1 MSDVGMLKRGIATV
15 GAAALM
21 ALFVSASW
29 PAEAP
34 DASVPA
40 DSTIVSESPS
50 LGATVEQHSAPDAPR
65 AQWTLNDKPEGQGD
79 RVEVRKVKVQD
90 VKTVKLQN
98 VVPPIRFGSG
108 EAEIPP
114 EYTALLRDVLNRM
127 KGRANVRLHFVG
139 HTDNVPLAGAIKM
152 QYGDNVGLSRERAG
166 TVAEY
171 FKQALHLPP
180 ESISYEGFGEA
191 RPVASNA
198 TAAGRAQNRRVA
210 VEVWYDEI
218 GEKLVDKEVVVAEQF
233 NRVKVCRVETVCK
246 LRYKE
251 GHAKRARIK
260 NLMPPLHFD
269 DDTTSIPDDFLQK
282 LRQVLSDLKGKQ
294 NLVVKFIGYTDN
306 LPLTGRA
313 ERIYGTH
320 EGLSKARARR
330 ASLAVQDALKLPTSA
345 IEVVGKGAAMPL
357 AANDTEKGRALN
369 RRIEVEF
376 WYDDALQELPDE
388 PQICPEQGGAEIV
401 TRDYEPRSGGIKPIL
416 FEQGKP
422 AISPEY
428 LAHLREAMDEVR
440 DKTNVRLRFVGYT
453 NNQPLDRRTAMVY
466 GDDIGLSTARAR
478 RVMGAVKEQLGLADR
493 QVEFEGR
500 GYVQSAD
507 VVNTGFVES
516 DTSRVEVRV
525 VYDELAALD
534 DDSLEITRI
543 TREVQP
549 QDPFALNL
557 MRITVD
563 GKPVDDPGKSV
574 SDIQRCTDVALDKAK
589 IQFKF
594 DDLELKPRLNVSA
607 WPTTIRY
614 RDDPDTEIPDNL
626 MQFRMYTNYP
636 AFIDKAEVRV
646 FDSAQSERD
655 VPLAV
660 LPLDKDGSAE
670 WQPSFDDY
678 HAPNRELKYVLRV
691 YDKNGRFDE
700 TKPQQIWVVDKLD
713 TNLKEHET
721 AKELLVG
728 YGETRIAVENID
740 KKGGTVRV
748 YGSDIPGEHTVYVG
762 GRAVPVDKDGKFVA
776 EAILPPGLHT
786 VEVGVLDSAGNG
798 ELYLRDLE
806 MKRNDWFY
814 VAIADLTASKDKT
827 SGPAQL
833 VTGDTNHYNN
843 DYNVD
848 GRLAFYTNGKFGDGW
863 KLTASADTREG
874 PVKDLFSNFMN
885 KTPDAL
891 FRRVDPD
898 YTYPTFGDDSTVEE
912 DAPTLG
918 KFYVKLMKDFNYA
931 MWGNFK
937 IAYTDNDLAHVDRGL
952 YGANAHYQSPGKTS
966 FGEERFVADSFAAE
980 PGTVGARDEFRG
992 TGGSLYFLRHQDIL
1006 TGSDRVRIEVRDK
1019 DSGLVLAV
1027 KNLTPVIDYD
1037 IDYLQGR
1044 IVLAQPL
1051 SSTASDNLLVASDSL
1066 SGNPVFLVVR
1076 YEFTPG
1082 FDNINTLAVGGRT
1095 HYWLNDYVKIGF
1107 TSSRSEEADTK
1118 SGVNASDLTLR
1129 KSAESWIK
1137 LETSKS
1143 TGPGTTSQQSNDGG
1157 FTFGEVDPLFGNN
1170 LKAGAYRVDASVG
1183 FGDVIDG
1190 AKGKVTFYKQSLDAG
1205 YSAPGLTTPTDTNQS
1220 GGTLQMPVTDRLSL
1234 NAKTD
1239 KRARDQGLQTSASE
1253 VDLGYQL
1260 NDHWQVSTGVRND
1273 NRVDRSPVVPLTQEQ
1288 GERTDVAT
1296 RLTYDSRG
1304 RWTAYG
1310 YVQDTVDKTG
1320 NREDNGRVGSGG
1332 SFRVTDRFKVNGE
1345 VSSGDL
1351 GGAGKIGTEY
1361 LYSDRTNLYLN
1372 YVVENES
1379 TDNGIR
1385 AKKGDM
1391 VTGFRTRYSD
1401 TTSVYVE
1408 DRYTHGDVPTG
1419 LTQSAGV
1426 DVAPSDRLNLGVR
1439 VDFGT
1444 LRDNTTGAETNRS
1457 GMAVQVGYGF
1467 DSIKIASALE
1477 YRVDETQ
1484 ALDTTF
1490 SERTTWLIKNSLKYQ
1505 VSPEWRIIGKLNHAD
1520 SKSSLG
1526 TFFDGNY
1533 TEAVLGYGYRPV
1545 TNDRLNTLFKYTYFY
1560 NVPTADQVSVTNV
1573 PVDMIQKS
1581 HIFSLDT
1588 TYDLTQRWSIGGK
1601 YAYRLGQVA
1610 PDRVTREFFD
1620 SRAQLYIVRAD
1631 YEFIRRWDAMI
1642 ELRLLDLPDANDQR
1656 SGSLLAL
1663 YWHMGNNIKVGV
1675 GYNFTDFSDNL
1686 TDQSYTSRGVFINV
1700 VGKM

>member
-1 MSDVGMLKRGIATV
+1 MSHVGRLKRGIAIV

-21 ALFVSASW
+21 TLCARASW
-29 PAEAP
+29 AAETADAAP
-34 DASVPA
+34 DATPV
-40 DSTIVSESPS
+40 IESS
-50 LGATVEQHSAPDAPR
+50 GLGATVEQHAPPDAPR
-65 AQWTLNDKPEGQGD
+65 SQWTLGDPSEGQGD
-79 RVEVRKVKVQD
+79 RVEVRKVKAQD
-90 VKTVKLQN
+90 VKTVKLKN

-114 EYTALLRDVLNRM
+114 EYIGLLRDVLNRM

-139 HTDNVPLAGAIKM
+139 HTDNVPLAGAVKM
-152 QYGDNVGLSRERAG
+152 QYGDNIGLSRERAG

-191 RPVASNA
+191 RPVATNA
-198 TAAGRAQNRRVA
+198 TAGGRAQNRRVE

-260 NLMPPLHFD
+260 NLMAPLHFD

-282 LRQVLSDLKGKQ
+282 MRQVLADLKGKQ
-294 NLVVKFIGYTDN
+294 NLVVRFIGYTDN

-320 EGLSKARARR
+320 DGLSKARARR
-330 ASLAVQDALKLPTSA
+330 AALAVQDALKLPTSA
-345 IEVVGKGAAMPL
+345 LEVDGKGAAMPL
-357 AANDTEKGRALN
+357 ASNDSEKGRALN

-376 WYDDALQELPDE
+376 WYDDPLQELPDE
-388 PQICPEQGGAEIV
+388 PQICPEQGGADIV
-401 TRDYEPRSGGIKPIL
+401 TRDYEPQSGGIKPIL

-422 AISPEY
+422 VVTPEY
-428 LAHLREAMDEVR
+428 AQHLREAMDEAR
-440 DKTNVRLRFVGYT
+440 GKTNVRLRFIGYT
-453 NNQPLDRRTAMVY
+453 SNQPLDRRTAMVY

-478 RVMGAVKEQLGLADR
+478 RAMNAVKDQLGLSDR
-493 QVEFEGR
+493 QVEFEGH
-500 GYVQSAD
+500 GYVQSDD

-525 VYDELAALD
+525 VYDELVALD

-574 SDIQRCTDVALDKAK
+574 SDIQRCTDVALDRAK

-646 FDSAQSERD
+646 FDGLQSERD
-655 VPLAV
+655 VPFAV
-660 LPLDKDGSAE
+660 IALDKDGNAE
-670 WQPSFDDY
+670 WQPSFDQY

-700 TKPQQIWVVDKLD
+700 TKAQPIWIVDKLD
-713 TNLKEHET
+713 MNPKEHEP

-728 YGETRIAVENID
+728 YGETRLSVENID

-748 YGSDIPGEHTVYVG
+748 YGNDIPSAHTVWVA

-776 EAILPPGLHT
+776 ETILPPGLHT

-798 ELYLRDLE
+798 DLYLRDLE
-806 MKRNDWFY
+806 LKRSDWFT

-833 VTGDTNHYNN
+833 LTGDTTHHNN
-843 DYNVD
+843 DYVLD

-874 PVKDLFSNFMN
+874 PVKDLFSNFLD
-885 KTPDAL
+885 KSPDAL

-898 YTYPTFGDDSTVEE
+898 YTYPTFGDDSSVE
-912 DAPTLG
+912 DNAPTLG
-918 KFYVKLMKDFNYA
+918 KFYVKLMKDLSYA

-937 IAYTDNDLAHVDRGL
+937 IAYTDNDIAPVDRGL
-952 YGANAHYQSPGKTS
+952 YGANAHYQSHDTTS
-966 FGEERFVADSFAAE
+966 FGEQRFVADGFAAE
-980 PGTVGARDEFRG
+980 PGTVAGRDEFRG
-992 TGGSLYFLRHQDIL
+992 TGGSLYFLKHQDIL

-1019 DSGLVLAV
+1019 DSGVVIAV
-1027 KNLTPVIDYD
+1027 KNLTPVLDYD

-1044 IVLAQPL
+1044 IVLVQPL
-1051 SSTASDNLLVASDSL
+1051 SPTASDNMLVASDSIG
-1066 SGNPVFLVVR
+1066 GNPAFLVVR

-1082 FDNINTLAVGGRT
+1082 FDDINTMAVGGRT
-1095 HYWLNDYVKIGF
+1095 HYWLNDYLKIGF
-1107 TSSRSEEADTK
+1107 TSSRSEEADAK
-1118 SGVNASDLTLR
+1118 SGLNAADVTLR

-1137 LETSKS
+1137 VESSKS
-1143 TGPGTTSQQSNDGG
+1143 TGPGTTSLQSNDGG
-1157 FTFGEVDPLFGNN
+1157 FTFGEVNPLSGDN
-1170 LKAGAYRVDASVG
+1170 LKAGAYRVDSSVG
-1183 FGDVIDG
+1183 LGDIVDG

-1205 YSAPGLTTPTDTNQS
+1205 YSAPGLTAPTDTNQV
-1220 GGTLQMPVTDRLSL
+1220 GGTLQMPVTEKISVS
-1234 NAKTD
+1234 AKAD
-1239 KRARDQGLQTSASE
+1239 KRKQEQGLQTSASE
-1253 VDLGYQL
+1253 IDSSYQY
-1260 NDHWQVSTGVRND
+1260 DEHWQLGFGIRSD
-1273 NRVDRSPVVPLTQEQ
+1273 NRVDHSPVVPLTQVQ
-1288 GERTDVAT
+1288 GERTDFVT
-1296 RLTYDSRG
+1296 RMAYDSRG

-1310 YVQDTVDKTG
+1310 FVQDTMDKTG
-1320 NREDNGRVGSGG
+1320 NREDNGRIGTGG
-1332 SFRVTDRFKVNGE
+1332 SYRVTDRFKVNGE

-1351 GGAGKIGTEY
+1351 GGAGKVGTEY

-1379 TDNGIR
+1379 ADNGIR

-1391 VTGFRTRYSD
+1391 VSGFRSRYSD
-1401 TTSVYVE
+1401 STSVYME
-1408 DRYTHGDVPTG
+1408 ERYTHGDVPTG
-1419 LTQSAGV
+1419 LTQSAGI
-1426 DVAPSDRLNLGVR
+1426 DVAPTDRLNLGAR

-1444 LRDNTTGAETNRS
+1444 LRDNTTGAETKRS
-1457 GMAVQVGYGF
+1457 GLGFQVGYGF
-1467 DSIKIASALE
+1467 DTIKISSALE

-1484 ALDTTF
+1484 ALDTSF
-1490 SERTTWLIKNSLKYQ
+1490 SERKTWLIKNSLKYQ
-1505 VSPEWRIIGKLNHAD
+1505 VNPEWRIVGKLNHAD
-1520 SKSSLG
+1520 SSSSLG
-1526 TFFDGNY
+1526 SFFDGNY

-1545 TNDRLNTLFKYTYFY
+1545 TNDRWNTLFKYTYFF
-1560 NVPTADQVSVTNV
+1560 NVPTTDQVTATNV
-1573 PVDMIQKS
+1573 PVDLIQKS
-1581 HIFSLDT
+1581 HILSLDT
-1588 TYDLTQRWSIGGK
+1588 TYDLTTRWSIGGK
-1601 YAYRLGQVA
+1601 YAYRLGEVA
-1610 PDRVTREFFD
+1610 PDRTTREFFD

-1631 YEFIRRWDAMI
+1631 YEFIRHWDAMI
-1642 ELRLLDLPDANDQR
+1642 ELRLLDLPDANDRR
-1656 SGSLLAL
+1656 SGSLVAL
-1663 YWHMGNNIKVGV
+1663 YWHMGNNIKAGV

-1686 TDQSYTSRGVFINV
+1686 TDQSYTSRGMFINV